1 MFIIVINTNKQNSS
15 ELIRL
20 PVKVFNTVAFKYLQD
35 MRELKNIKVLIFFRN
50 IHLDLGCKGNL
61 CQQI

>member
-35 MRELKNIKVLIFFRN
+35 MRELKNIKVLIFFWN